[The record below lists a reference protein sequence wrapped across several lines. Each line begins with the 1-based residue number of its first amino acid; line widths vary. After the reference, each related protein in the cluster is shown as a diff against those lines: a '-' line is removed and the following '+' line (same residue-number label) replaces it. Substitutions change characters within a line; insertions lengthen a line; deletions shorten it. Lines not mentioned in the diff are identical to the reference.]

1 MSILWFAFMI
11 YCAWNGAE
19 ITDLNLLMVSVFY
32 IGDCILLKMVRKEKD
47 ND

>member
-19 ITDLNLLMVSVFY
+19 ITDMNLLMVSVFY
-32 IGDCILLKMVRKEKD
+32 IGDCILLKTVRKERD
-47 ND
+47 NG